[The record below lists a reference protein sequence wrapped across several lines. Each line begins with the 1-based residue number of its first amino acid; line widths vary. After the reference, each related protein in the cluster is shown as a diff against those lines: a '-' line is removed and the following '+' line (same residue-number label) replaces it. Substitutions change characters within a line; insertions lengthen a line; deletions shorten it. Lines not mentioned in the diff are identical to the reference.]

1 MTTRDIVFVV
11 VGAIAALAALLAVTT
26 RHLVHAALWLLVS
39 LGALAGCYLVLGQEL
54 VGLVQLLV
62 YVGAIVVLVLF
73 ALMLT
78 RAPIGAQ
85 SDISAPAWQRGLAVV
100 LGAATSALLAATLL
114 PVLAPVVVDLD
125 TPTTG
130 TPQIAQAVFGTWVW
144 PFELLSVLLLVA
156 LIGAFAVSRLV
167 LSREGSPR

>member
-1 MTTRDIVFVV
+1 MTSREIAFVV
-11 VGAIAALAALLAVTT
+11 VGAITALSALLAVTT
-26 RHLVHAALWLLVS
+26 RHVVHAALWLLLA
-39 LGALAGCYLVLGQEL
+39 LGALAGCYIVLGQEL

-78 RAPIGAQ
+78 RAPIG
-85 SDISAPAWQRGLAVV
+85 PHRGIDTPVWERTLAAAVG
-100 LGAATSALLAATLL
+100 GATTALLAALLL
-114 PVLAPVVVDLD
+114 PMFASATFDPAK
-125 TPTTG
+125 PGPSTT
-130 TPQIAQAVFGTWVW
+130 QIAQAIFGTWVW

-167 LSREGSPR
+167 LRREAEGR

>member
-1 MTTRDIVFVV
+1 VTTRDIVFVV
-11 VGAIAALAALLAVTT
+11 VGVITALTAILAVTT
-26 RHLVHAALWLLVS
+26 RHVVHAALWLLVS
-39 LGALAGCYLVLGQEL
+39 LGSLAGLYIILGQEL

-78 RAPIGAQ
+78 RAPIGPHA
-85 SDISAPAWQRGLAVV
+85 DIDTPVWQRVVAGL
-100 LGAATSALLAATLL
+100 LGGATTALLAAVTLPL
-114 PVLAPVVVDLD
+114 VRRTPVDVDVPETS
-125 TPTTG
+125 TPD
-130 TPQIAQAVFGTWVW
+130 IAQAIFGTWVW

-167 LSREGSPR
+167 LTHEESRR